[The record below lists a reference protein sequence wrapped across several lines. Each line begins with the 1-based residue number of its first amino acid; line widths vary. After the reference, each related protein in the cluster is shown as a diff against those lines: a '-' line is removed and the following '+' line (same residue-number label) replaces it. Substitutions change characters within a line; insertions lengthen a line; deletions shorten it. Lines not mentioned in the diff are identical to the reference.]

1 MITGGRGV
9 SFLFLM
15 FYIPLEVQALGILLP
30 LLGVL
35 ELLAPSQWSDPMVS
49 SSPMRVCHHKHY
61 PLED

>member
-1 MITGGRGV
+1 MITGGGKGV

-15 FYIPLEVQALGILLP
+15 FYTPLEVQALGILLP

-49 SSPMRVCHHKHY
+49 SHVQ
-61 PLED
+61 